1 MLAWGPMPGCHTLG
15 CFCLACTCTPPL
27 PPSTPPLAP
36 PQYTHPPPQVHRQKQ
51 TSLVRTLHAIRDGSI
66 SLPDCAGWLAGLH
79 AACCRPLPADDGILP
94 TFLYCRNIDTQVGA
108 RRITQLSSPASAA

>member
-1 MLAWGPMPGCHTLG
+1 M
-15 CFCLACTCTPPL
+15 
-27 PPSTPPLAP
+27 
-36 PQYTHPPPQVHRQKQ
+36 HRQKQ
-51 TSLVRTLHAIRDGSI
+51 PSLVRTLHAIRDGSI